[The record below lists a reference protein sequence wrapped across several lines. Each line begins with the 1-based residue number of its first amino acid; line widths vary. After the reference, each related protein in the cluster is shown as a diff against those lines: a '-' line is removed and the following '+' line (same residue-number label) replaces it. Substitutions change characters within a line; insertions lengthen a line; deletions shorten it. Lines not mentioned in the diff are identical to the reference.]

1 MIESGCKKL
10 IQQGVPVMSV
20 DVGRRIAERRIEASL
35 SQRDLE
41 DLTGISQSTLY
52 RIESGGRP
60 ARMDEVISIAWAL
73 GCPVEAILDENP
85 VRDRVLVASRAHTS
99 AADAASIK
107 KKLTQ
112 FLEMDAYLALHGI
125 GA

>member
-1 MIESGCKKL
+1 MA
-10 IQQGVPVMSV
+10 V
-20 DVGRRIAERRIEASL
+20 DIGHRIAERRSEAGL

-41 DLTGISQSTLY
+41 NLTGISQSTLY
-52 RIESGGRP
+52 RIESGSRA
-60 ARMDEVISIAWAL
+60 ARMDDVISIAWAL

-85 VRDRVLVASRAHTS
+85 VRDRVLVASRANTS
-99 AADAASIK
+99 TADAAAVK
-107 KKLTQ
+107 RKLTQ

>member
-1 MIESGCKKL
+1 
-10 IQQGVPVMSV
+10 MSAN
-20 DVGRRIAERRIEASL
+20 VGRRIAERRAEAGL
-35 SQRDLE
+35 NQRELE
-41 DLTGISQSTLY
+41 ALTGISQSTLC

-60 ARMDEVISIAWAL
+60 ARMDEVISVAWAL

-85 VRDRVLVASRAHTS
+85 VRDRVLVASRANTS
-99 AADAASIK
+99 TADAAAVK
-107 KKLTQ
+107 KRLTQ

>member
-1 MIESGCKKL
+1 
-10 IQQGVPVMSV
+10 MSV
-20 DVGRRIAERRIEASL
+20 DVGRRIAERRMEAGL

-41 DLTGISQSTLY
+41 NLTGISQSTLH

-60 ARMDEVISIAWAL
+60 ARMDDVISISWAL

-85 VRDRVLVASRAHTS
+85 VRDRVLVASRANTTT
-99 AADAASIK
+99 ADAAAVK

>member
-1 MIESGCKKL
+1 MT
-10 IQQGVPVMSV
+10 VN
-20 DVGRRIAERRIEASL
+20 VGRRIAERRTEAGV
-35 SQRDLE
+35 SQRELE
-41 DLTGISQSTLY
+41 SVTEISQSTLV
-52 RIESGGRP
+52 RIENGTRP

-85 VRDRVLVASRAHTS
+85 VRDRVLVASRANAST
-99 AADAASIK
+99 ADASAVK

>member
-1 MIESGCKKL
+1 
-10 IQQGVPVMSV
+10 MSV

-41 DLTGISQSTLY
+41 NLTGISQSTLY

-73 GCPVEAILDENP
+73 GCPAEAILDENP
-85 VRDRVLVASRAHTS
+85 VRDRVLMAGRANTS
-99 AADAASIK
+99 TADAASVK